1 MSHSSVDRQ
10 LDLLEQQFK
19 EVFVAVAQGDAASL
33 QSGSAALQQLT
44 VHFVQM
50 MDDMAPADGMAAKT
64 RLMRIKALAHSFPA
78 LRESLMRR
86 SAYVEQALQL
96 VVPTAPKAT
105 YADQSRYGNGA
116 RQAGAFTTVLSA

>member
-1 MSHSSVDRQ
+1 MSHSSVDHQ

-19 EVFVAVAQGDAASL
+19 EVSVAVAEGDAASL
-33 QSGSAALQQLT
+33 QSGSATLQQLA

-50 MDDMAPADGMAAKT
+50 MDGVEPGGLGASNRAS
-64 RLMRIKALAHSFPA
+64 RIKALAQSFPA
-78 LRESLMRR
+78 LRENLLRR

-105 YADQSRYGNGA
+105 YADHSRYGNGA
-116 RQAGAFTTVLSA
+116 RQAGAFTTALSA

>member
-1 MSHSSVDRQ
+1 MSHSLVDHQ

-19 EVFVAVAQGDAASL
+19 EVFVAVAEGDLVSL
-33 QSGSAALQQLT
+33 QSGSATLQQLA
-44 VHFVQM
+44 VQFVQM
-50 MDDMAPADGMAAKT
+50 MDSMEPGGPGAAS
-64 RLMRIKALAHSFPA
+64 RVLRVKALAQGFPA
-78 LRESLMRR
+78 LRESLLRQ

-105 YADQSRYGNGA
+105 YADHSRYGSGA

>member
-1 MSHSSVDRQ
+1 MSYSSVDHH

-19 EVFVAVAQGDAASL
+19 EVFVAVAEDDAALL
-33 QSGSAALQQLT
+33 QSGSATLQQLA

-50 MDDMAPADGMAAKT
+50 MDDMAPGDLAAAS
-64 RLMRIKALAHSFPA
+64 RVMRIKALANSFPV
-78 LRESLMRR
+78 LRESLLRR

-105 YADQSRYGNGA
+105 YADHSRYGNGA